1 MNCPKCKAEMEEGF
15 LAAPRVAE
23 WIEGPLEKSIR
34 LGVKIADRK
43 RRVIRSFR
51 CTKCGL
57 LESYAS

>member
-1 MNCPKCKAEMEEGF
+1 MEEGF

-34 LGVKIADRK
+34 LGVKIADGK

-51 CTKCGL
+51 CTKCGF